1 MWDTIKENYTDLIDF
16 LKNPKD
22 QSAPDLIF
30 TEKLKKLF
38 SLFIIEV
45 PIMGILI
52 ILISGLETLGLVNSE
67 EHKLHDI
74 IKTWPIWLLLLFTVV
89 IGPFIEEL
97 IFRSYLRYKKNYLFN
112 FIISLVS
119 LTGFRNEQKTEIFLN
134 SFWKNRY
141 KFIFYF
147 SAVLFGVVHI
157 ANFKFSY
164 LILLLSPILVAPQIV
179 LGLFIGFLRVRYG
192 FILGFLLHVIHN
204 ALFIGITLIFMTNTP
219 EQLNIKKNNYT
230 NKVEK
235 IKTQTIKNES

>member
-1 MWDTIKENYTDLIDF
+1 MWNTIQENYTDLIDF
-16 LKNPKD
+16 LRNPTD
-22 QSAPDLIF
+22 QSALELTL

-38 SLFIIEV
+38 SLFIIEI
-45 PIMGILI
+45 PIMGLLI
-52 ILISGLETLGLVNSE
+52 ISISGLETMGLLNSE
-67 EHKLHDI
+67 EHKFNDL
-74 IKTWPIWLLLLFTVV
+74 IKTWPIWSVLLFTVV
-89 IGPFIEEL
+89 IGPFFEEL

-119 LTGFRNEQKTEIFLN
+119 LTGFRNEQKLDTFLR
-134 SFWKNRY
+134 SFWKKRY

-147 SAVLFGVVHI
+147 SAVLFGVIHI

-164 LILLLSPILVAPQIV
+164 TILLLSPILVAPQIV

-204 ALFIGITLIFMTNTP
+204 ALFIGITLVFMTNNP
-219 EQLNIKKNNYT
+219 EQLNIKKNIYS

-235 IKTQTIKNES
+235 IKNSNR

>member
-1 MWDTIKENYTDLIDF
+1 MQDTIKENYTDLMDF
-16 LKNPKD
+16 LRNPTD
-22 QSAPDLIF
+22 QSAPEL
-30 TEKLKKLF
+30 TLTQKSKKLF

-45 PIMGILI
+45 LVMGIFI

-67 EHKLHDI
+67 DHKFNDLI
-74 IKTWPIWLLLLFTVV
+74 MTWPIWSVLLFTVV
-89 IGPFIEEL
+89 IGPFFEEL

-112 FIISLVS
+112 FINSLVS
-119 LTGFRNEQKTEIFLN
+119 LTGFRNEQKLDTFLR
-134 SFWKNRY
+134 SFWKKRY

-157 ANFKFSY
+157 CNFKFSY
-164 LILLLSPILVAPQIV
+164 TILLLSPILVAPQIV

-219 EQLNIKKNNYT
+219 GQLNIKKNNYS

-235 IKTQTIKNES
+235 IKNSNQ